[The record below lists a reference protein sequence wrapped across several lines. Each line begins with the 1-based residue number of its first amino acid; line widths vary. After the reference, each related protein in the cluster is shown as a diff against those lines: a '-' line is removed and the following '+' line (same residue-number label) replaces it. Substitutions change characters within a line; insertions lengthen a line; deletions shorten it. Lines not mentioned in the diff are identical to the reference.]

1 MCQLSLLESL
11 NKRKDELLQN
21 HLYSHPFFVLIENG
35 TLHEDR
41 VKRLVIELALFYDR
55 VFDCVSPFLSSQEVK
70 DVKEYLSYWYV
81 HAMSNLNPDQLAE
94 EVKNLV
100 FEEFDLEKTLALPS
114 GLAITNHMLYLSQND
129 PYAFIVCINTLFNE
143 AWQTDRILKALSSH
157 KTYNR
162 FYDIV
167 KKIFMNLNLD
177 KNVIDLLQDETS
189 YLLSGEQRFLK
200 QLRLLVET
208 FEIFFTEIAH
218 EDNKDNQVR
227 VGNSLQT
234 I

>member
-1 MCQLSLLESL
+1 
-11 NKRKDELLQN
+11 
-21 HLYSHPFFVLIENG
+21 
-35 TLHEDR
+35 
-41 VKRLVIELALFYDR
+41 
-55 VFDCVSPFLSSQEVK
+55 
-70 DVKEYLSYWYV
+70 
-81 HAMSNLNPDQLAE
+81 MSNLNPDQLAE